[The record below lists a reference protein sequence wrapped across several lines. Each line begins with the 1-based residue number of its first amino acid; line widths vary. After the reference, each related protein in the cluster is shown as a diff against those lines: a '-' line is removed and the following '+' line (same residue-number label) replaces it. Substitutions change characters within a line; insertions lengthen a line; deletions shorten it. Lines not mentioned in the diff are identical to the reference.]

1 MLRGQNSSFAQKSV
15 SPSTLRYT
23 WETDEQLTIMNPW
36 STALYEIRSGLN
48 SALTQPQ
55 VKPCCFD
62 TPCHSHCSCPDCP
75 GYVLH
80 VSATSTIQT
89 TGEPN
94 VVQDIWCLSVTAP
107 AAISSFLSSFLM
119 LSTTV
124 IPMLISMSLH
134 LPCWWCQWELSFANF
149 ILNPVL
155 LSHVSCKYLLSLLFR
170 VTLPIFTPQHLHVG
184 QCWQSHQLHQSCCS
198 VMERCTDV
206 VLTGHGEQLRHWI
219 PSLLLW
225 RRHLG
230 SPGPRTRQPR
240 FALSEP
246 LSLPMAILVP

>member
-23 WETDEQLTIMNPW
+23 WETDEQLTIMNPS

-75 GYVLH
+75 GYALH
-80 VSATSTIQT
+80 VPATSTIQT

-134 LPCWWCQWELSFANF
+134 LPC
-149 ILNPVL
+149 
-155 LSHVSCKYLLSLLFR
+155 
-170 VTLPIFTPQHLHVG
+170 
-184 QCWQSHQLHQSCCS
+184 
-198 VMERCTDV
+198 
-206 VLTGHGEQLRHWI
+206 
-219 PSLLLW
+219 
-225 RRHLG
+225 
-230 SPGPRTRQPR
+230 
-240 FALSEP
+240 
-246 LSLPMAILVP
+246 